1 MDFWNLIGYIGLDF
15 GNFEQFNE
23 RIIPIEVKSGTK
35 GSMQSLH
42 LFLEEKHHPYG
53 FRLSLENFGQV
64 EKIKIMPIYAAF
76 LMKNL
81 IKE

>member
-1 MDFWNLIGYIGLDF
+1 LVCIF

-42 LFLEEKHHPYG
+42 LFLEKKHLPYG
-53 FRLSLENFGQV
+53 LRLSLENFGQV

-81 IKE
+81 IKV

>member
-1 MDFWNLIGYIGLDF
+1 
-15 GNFEQFNE
+15 
-23 RIIPIEVKSGTK
+23 
-35 GSMQSLH
+35 MQSLH

-53 FRLSLENFGQV
+53 LRLSLENFGQV

-81 IKE
+81 IKV